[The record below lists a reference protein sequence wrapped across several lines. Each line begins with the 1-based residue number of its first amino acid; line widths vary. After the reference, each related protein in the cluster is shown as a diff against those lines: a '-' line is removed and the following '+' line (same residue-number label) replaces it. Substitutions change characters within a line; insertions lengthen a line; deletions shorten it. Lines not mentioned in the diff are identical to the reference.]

1 MNNKYRLL
9 GYVMAAN
16 FEAIGLF
23 VGASLIADWLDK
35 EYPRQWPWSQ
45 VTILVAI
52 VLLVISWSKMM
63 MLLMKRSRE
72 TSHSESND

>member
-1 MNNKYRLL
+1 MQSKYRLL

-23 VGASLIADWLDK
+23 VGAGLIAEWLDK
-35 EYPRQWPWSQ
+35 EYPREWPWSQ

-63 MLLMKRSRE
+63 MILMKRNRE
-72 TSHSESND
+72 ANQFESED